1 MTEREKVSVGLYQ
14 NTNNIRIVL
23 LGKTGSGKSSLANTI
38 FNEDVFEVNSTANP
52 GTRKCQTKTKQI
64 NGRST
69 CLIDTP
75 GFFGPHASEDD
86 TPGVS
91 EIARCITECAPGPHA
106 FLILLKQ
113 KHRHSCNRQVNWRFY
128 IMSAFPGC
136 FLCITSWCSH
146 LLTSPV
152 SNGII
157 ISLFYLITGP
167 EMQLSQP
174 FLEYVAGIRIGVLMS
189 HYSLLGP
196 NTRRVVLLGKSGTGK
211 TSLANTIFGETT
223 FNINHSP
230 KSGPSTCQARTN
242 SVNGRSITLIDT
254 PGSCHRDRSE
264 DEVRPE
270 LMSCIT
276 ECAPGPHAF
285 LIVLKVER
293 FTEQEQAFITQ
304 MVEDFSEDALAY
316 AAVVFTHGDQLP
328 EGMKI
333 EEFVGQNEGLTN
345 ILNKCGGRCHVIDNK
360 YWKNSQQDEYRSN
373 KFQVKELLNT
383 IEKMVENN
391 KGYYTNKMLQAVES
405 EIQKEE
411 ESIRRSSANM
421 TQEEIRK
428 QAQINVFSKRVDKA
442 PQRWIQHFLG
452 LAVVVG
458 VLAAISAVFCFSCFL
473 IIFDLMIYY
482 ITE

>member
-1 MTEREKVSVGLYQ
+1 M
-14 NTNNIRIVL
+14 
-23 LGKTGSGKSSLANTI
+23 
-38 FNEDVFEVNSTANP
+38 D
-52 GTRKCQTKTKQI
+52 
-64 NGRST
+64 
-69 CLIDTP
+69 
-75 GFFGPHASEDD
+75 
-86 TPGVS
+86 
-91 EIARCITECAPGPHA
+91 
-106 FLILLKQ
+106 
-113 KHRHSCNRQVNWRFY
+113 
-128 IMSAFPGC
+128 
-136 FLCITSWCSH
+136 
-146 LLTSPV
+146 
-152 SNGII
+152 
-157 ISLFYLITGP
+157 
-167 EMQLSQP
+167 
-174 FLEYVAGIRIGVLMS
+174 
-189 HYSLLGP
+189 GP

-458 VLAAISAVFCFSCFL
+458 VLAAISAV
-473 IIFDLMIYY
+473 LMNLK
-482 ITE
+482 